1 MFAVLNEGVSV
12 ALLKKCNLRRVEGGE
27 GVSGADVRME
37 GVAGAETPRQGQAWS
52 AHRTARRSVS
62 GAEGEWRKAEQKS
75 KGKRGRSHRV
85 LEVTERT
92 VLWMK

>member
-62 GAEGEWRKAEQKS
+62 GAEGSGEKQNRRTKA
-75 KGKRGRSHRV
+75 RGADRIGS
-85 LEVTERT
+85 
-92 VLWMK
+92 